1 MVREDLNFAVVAYSV
16 SEPGTMGGGKRISI
30 ECAKRW
36 RAQGYPVRFFTNRH
50 GKEMI
55 SRYIEAD
62 DEDFI
67 LASLP
72 PGVGSKAFVSLPAAV
87 YFYSCMALSGIVT
100 SARASLPARTV
111 IYSTCPF
118 WPDIFPALFMRRR
131 FPDSRWLVAQ
141 SMYAPPFWKGWKPYA
156 RGKWSLPDSR
166 AVAINLNQLP
176 VYPLMKRYCDG
187 IYVNNELDYARAV
200 GDGFDPERIGII
212 GKGVDN
218 SLCRLVPETTEKK
231 YEAVFLGRLH
241 PQKGVLELVDIWRI
255 FVGKRPGARLAVIGN
270 GPLEEKLR
278 DKIRSCGLEG
288 CIDMLGFL
296 DGPAKIRIF
305 RSSRVALHPAFYDS
319 GGMAALEAMSCGLP
333 GVSFDL
339 PDLEVY
345 YPQGMLKTAC
355 YDLGAFADNIELLL
369 EDDELY
375 RRLSEEALAWAH
387 QWDWD
392 MVAGQLLEL
401 AERLF

>member
-1 MVREDLNFAVVAYSV
+1 MGQKELNFAVIANSI
-16 SEPGTMGGGKRISI
+16 SEPATMGGGKRIAI
-30 ECAKRW
+30 ECVKRW
-36 RAQGYPVRFFTNRH
+36 RAQGYPVTFFTNQH

-55 SRYIEAD
+55 SRYVEAD
-62 DEDFI
+62 DEDFVI
-67 LASLP
+67 AVLP
-72 PGVGSKAFVSLPAAV
+72 PGVSRGAFMSLPAAV
-87 YFYSCMALSGIVT
+87 YFYPFMTISGIVT
-100 SARASLPARTV
+100 DIRSSLPRRTV

-118 WPDIFPALFMRRR
+118 WPDIFPAFFMRRR
-131 FPDSRWLVAQ
+131 VPDSRWLVAQ

-156 RGKWSLPDSR
+156 RGKWSLPDIR
-166 AVAINLNQLP
+166 AVAVNLNQLP
-176 VYPLMKRYCDG
+176 VYALVKRYCDG
-187 IYVNNELDYARAV
+187 IFVNNQLDFTRAV
-200 GDGFDPERIGII
+200 SDGFDPDRIGII

-218 SLCRLVPETTEKK
+218 SLCQLVPDTGEKK

-255 FVGKRPGARLAVIGN
+255 LLGKRPEARLAIIGN
-270 GPLEEKLR
+270 GPLEDKVW
-278 DKIRSCGLEG
+278 DKIISCGLEG
-288 CIDMLGFL
+288 RIDMLGFL
-296 DGPAKIRIF
+296 DGPAKIRVF
-305 RSSRVALHPAFYDS
+305 RASRVALHPAFYDS

-345 YPQGMLKTAC
+345 YPQGMLKTRC
-355 YDLGAFADNIELLL
+355 YDLGDFANNIELLL
-369 EDDELY
+369 QNEELY
-375 RRLSEEALAWAH
+375 RRLSEEALEWAH